1 MDRNLGR
8 AVIMKH
14 APLLRKFG
22 SVKRDPAVT
31 AAPLPRRVEALF
43 RLNANLSADSTTI
56 QGGKGYFV

>member
-1 MDRNLGR
+1 
-8 AVIMKH
+8 MKH

-43 RLNANLSADSTTI
+43 RLSANLSADSTTI